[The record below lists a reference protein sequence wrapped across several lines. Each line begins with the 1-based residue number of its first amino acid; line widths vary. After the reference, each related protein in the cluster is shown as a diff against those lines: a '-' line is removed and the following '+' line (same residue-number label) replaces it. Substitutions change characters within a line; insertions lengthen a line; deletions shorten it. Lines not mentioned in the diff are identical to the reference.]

1 MFPTT
6 HDLSPNTRDACLTV
20 LDHILRPRQQRPNYN
35 QAPPGVYPGRLRP
48 VRGPQSCGH
57 QSTGHAPPPRSAQP
71 GPPRLLLQSPILILR
86 RRACRCRRWWCH
98 NRSRSRCRWGN
109 AGEPDWQPQE
119 PPQAKQPHGAERRE
133 VAQQLVQHG
142 AGAATLAAA
151 SPSRVSTDQQNEQQN
166 GQ

>member
-20 LDHILRPRQQRPNYN
+20 LDHILAPGNSVLITTKPHLESIRAVCDRFAAHNRAGTNQQAMHRLHALPN
-35 QAPPGVYPGRLRP
+35 QTPSTT
-48 VRGPQSCGH
+48 PQS
-57 QSTGHAPPPRSAQP
+57 T
-71 GPPRLLLQSPILILR
+71 ILILR
-86 RRACRCRRWWCH
+86 RRRCRCRRWWCH

-109 AGEPDWQPQE
+109 AG
-119 PPQAKQPHGAERRE
+119 AARLAAAGTTTGRAAARRGAAGGGAATGAARC
-133 VAQQLVQHG
+133 